1 MGETGVNIV
10 MDHCKIKNLVA
21 TKGFAMKGAS
31 KESIVTLDNFIIT
44 NSDIE
49 IAVGG
54 SGFYLMTQMGGK
66 NVSVENNLIYNSSET
81 DLLEAKICNSNLL
94 TIENLNLASNTLIDI
109 ESSGTSAYGLIR
121 GNVTNA
127 TVKDNFYWL
136 SNAKKGSFFFSG
148 STSTVTNLAASNNY
162 GYSNSGKQLRMF
174 QSTASTPDIELVA
187 DLFATFDK
195 STGKFIPKDEYKAY
209 GAQRKN

>member
-1 MGETGVNIV
+1 M
-10 MDHCKIKNLVA
+10 
-21 TKGFAMKGAS
+21 
-31 KESIVTLDNFIIT
+31 
-44 NSDIE
+44 
-49 IAVGG
+49 
-54 SGFYLMTQMGGK
+54 
-66 NVSVENNLIYNSSET
+66 
-81 DLLEAKICNSNLL
+81 
-94 TIENLNLASNTLIDI
+94 ASNTLIDI

-174 QSTASTPDIELVA
+174 QNTASTPDIELVA

-195 STGKFIPKDEYKAY
+195 STGTFIPKDEYKAY